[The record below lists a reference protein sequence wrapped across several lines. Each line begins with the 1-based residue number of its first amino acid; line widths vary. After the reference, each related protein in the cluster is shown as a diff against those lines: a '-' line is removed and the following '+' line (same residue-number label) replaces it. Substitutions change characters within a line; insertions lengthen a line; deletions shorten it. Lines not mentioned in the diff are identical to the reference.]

1 MMPNQLKETTMSPKT
16 RRLIRVELP
25 SKTEEGLED
34 TLSTKNLVSELLGKK
49 PEFRFKFITE
59 HAKFVKDLFV

>member
-1 MMPNQLKETTMSPKT
+1 MSPKT

-25 SKTEEGLED
+25 SKTEEGVED
-34 TLSTKNLVSELLGKK
+34 TINTKNLVSELLGKK